1 MARKFNAVDQRLAAQ
16 SHKLAIVKVQA
27 ADALALEIVNIMRR
41 YVDGA
46 VAFTRRCDERSAGWK
61 TTEAGSAMMRRY
73 YRELFRTMM
82 DAAYA
87 NYADGLN
94 EFAEVGYDW
103 EISMLL
109 RGVPR
114 WYFRRVVATATI
126 GEATVPGGGVVAKV
140 FKIAERLF
148 RKYVAPALEVAAYA
162 EPVAGS
168 PRMSDDEWEDY
179 AKEVI
184 FPPLTRSEI
193 ETIVGDDHWTT
204 TFPGNQ
210 SKFNDSEFHER
221 LVNGITGGEDV
232 EKLTKSIRDLEAG
245 VYYKA
250 RRTARTESLRVAEMA
265 GREAWDDLGDMFV
278 GAQVLAVLDQN
289 TRPHH
294 ALRNGTVYANEP
306 QAGEE
311 SIDDLPTLP
320 DEPNSVLPGT
330 WIQGNVIAA
339 SKARYAGKV
348 AECVTASG
356 RRCTVTF
363 NHPVLTS
370 RGFVKGGELREGD
383 DLIAYGGNVGSH
395 VRGADDVKQ
404 KPARIE
410 DVFSAF
416 RESGA
421 ARRIPAAAGDF
432 HGDGERFYG
441 DVEIVAPDWKLWR
454 RRNVTVGKR
463 RANVVFQDAAKFG
476 RSRAG
481 DGETIERSVGVM
493 GTETRTA
500 SNRRAAGV
508 IGRVASEAEFC
519 CVGSAANLDVAFLE
533 PRGDELSRDAERAR
547 ELVKR
552 FPGDVAFDRVVSVKV
567 FHYDGPVYDVQ
578 TTTGVMVANCR
589 SDGKGLVIS
598 NCRCWS
604 VPILAPPE
612 EVASDPGLTATFANA
627 GEENIPDPAAYDQW
641 FDQADEAARRL
652 AVGSRRYGEMAAN
665 VKGVRDPEWTDFIDP
680 KTGKLLS
687 RNALSSETDAER
699 AERKNEVAQVIR
711 EREAMIREI
720 AAKGFIG
727 KVGE

>member
-27 ADALALEIVNIMRR
+27 ADAMALEIVAVLRR
-41 YVDGA
+41 FVDRASAYTREQSGKSTYSSDEA
-46 VAFTRRCDERSAGWK
+46 ETMKAFYRATFRL
-61 TTEAGSAMMRRY
+61 MMEKAAIV
-73 YRELFRTMM
+73 YR
-82 DAAYA
+82 
-87 NYADGLN
+87 DGLR
-94 EFAEVGYDW
+94 EFTETGYDW
-103 EISMLL
+103 EISLLL

-126 GEATVPGGGVVAKV
+126 GEATIPGGGVVAKV

-162 EPVAGS
+162 EPVADS
-168 PRMSDDEWEDY
+168 PRMSDDEWEAY

-210 SKFNDSEFHER
+210 SKFNDPAFHEK
-221 LVNGITGGEDV
+221 LVRGITEGEDV
-232 EKLTKSIRDLEAG
+232 EKLTKSIRDLEDG

-265 GREAWDDLGDMFV
+265 GREAWDDLGEMFV

-311 SIDDLPTLP
+311 SIDDLPILP
-320 DEPNSVLPGT
+320 DEP
-330 WIQGNVIAA
+330 
-339 SKARYAGKV
+339 
-348 AECVTASG
+348 
-356 RRCTVTF
+356 
-363 NHPVLTS
+363 
-370 RGFVKGGELREGD
+370 
-383 DLIAYGGNVGSH
+383 
-395 VRGADDVKQ
+395 
-404 KPARIE
+404 
-410 DVFSAF
+410 
-416 RESGA
+416 
-421 ARRIPAAAGDF
+421 
-432 HGDGERFYG
+432 
-441 DVEIVAPDWKLWR
+441 
-454 RRNVTVGKR
+454 
-463 RANVVFQDAAKFG
+463 
-476 RSRAG
+476 
-481 DGETIERSVGVM
+481 
-493 GTETRTA
+493 
-500 SNRRAAGV
+500 
-508 IGRVASEAEFC
+508 
-519 CVGSAANLDVAFLE
+519 
-533 PRGDELSRDAERAR
+533 
-547 ELVKR
+547 
-552 FPGDVAFDRVVSVKV
+552 
-567 FHYDGPVYDVQ
+567 
-578 TTTGVMVANCR
+578 
-589 SDGKGLVIS
+589 

-641 FDQADEAARRL
+641 FNQADEAARRL
-652 AVGSRRYGEMAAN
+652 AVGSRRYGDMAGN
-665 VKGVRDPEWTDFIDP
+665 LRGVRDPEWTDFIDP